1 MSEQPRRRPEIG
13 VGAIVWKGDSFLL
26 IRRGH
31 APRQGSWSL
40 PGGHQELGESVQQA
54 AIREVREETGVTV
67 RILDL
72 LAVVDLID
80 GDAADPHFH
89 YTVIDVQA
97 EWLCGDA
104 VAGDDA
110 EAVAWADPAR
120 LDEFHLSPAMRKVI
134 ALSVDKRKTGHNSG
148 ALLSLD
154 AMTESKE

>member
-1 MSEQPRRRPEIG
+1 MSQQPRRRPEIG
-13 VGAIVWKGDSFLL
+13 VGAIVWKGDQFLL

-97 EWLCGDA
+97 EWLSGDA

-110 EAVAWADPAR
+110 EAVAWTSPSD
-120 LDEFHLSPAMRKVI
+120 LDSFHLSPAMRKVI
-134 ALSVDKRKTGHNSG
+134 ALAVDKRKTGYNSG
-148 ALLSLD
+148 ALLSL
-154 AMTESKE
+154 ASITESGE